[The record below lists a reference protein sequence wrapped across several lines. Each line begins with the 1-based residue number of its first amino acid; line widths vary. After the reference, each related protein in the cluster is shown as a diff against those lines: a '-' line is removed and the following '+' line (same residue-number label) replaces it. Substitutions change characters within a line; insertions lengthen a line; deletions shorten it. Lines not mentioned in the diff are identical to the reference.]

1 MFMLFVDG
9 QMLADMAN
17 VLVAHGGMDGM
28 LMLSVTLAN
37 ERSWLPTDRFS
48 WLMPNPS
55 KTLRKLR
62 LSKHQ
67 PHHERPYVPTC
78 ASKSK

>member
-28 LMLSVTLAN
+28 LMNLI
-37 ERSWLPTDRFS
+37 
-48 WLMPNPS
+48 
-55 KTLRKLR
+55 
-62 LSKHQ
+62 
-67 PHHERPYVPTC
+67 
-78 ASKSK
+78 